1 MKSELCKTCIH
12 TKVCMKDKNLLG
24 DIFVT
29 GNPFLFDNDDLY
41 AKFKEREKAGFPC
54 KDYLNAD
61 VVEVVRCK
69 DCKHWDTS
77 DIHSTQFPDNRR
89 CRGTLGKI
97 YTEPN
102 FYCAYGERKDG

>member
-12 TKVCMKDKNLLG
+12 TKVCMKDKNVLG

-29 GNPFLFDNDDLY
+29 GNPYLFDNADLY

-54 KDYLNAD
+54 KDYLKAD

-69 DCKHWDTS
+69 DCIHNGSFDT
-77 DIHSTQFPDNRR
+77 DCPINWA
-89 CRGTLGKI
+89 GKD
-97 YTEPN
+97 
-102 FYCAYGERKDG
+102 YCSFGERKDGIFN